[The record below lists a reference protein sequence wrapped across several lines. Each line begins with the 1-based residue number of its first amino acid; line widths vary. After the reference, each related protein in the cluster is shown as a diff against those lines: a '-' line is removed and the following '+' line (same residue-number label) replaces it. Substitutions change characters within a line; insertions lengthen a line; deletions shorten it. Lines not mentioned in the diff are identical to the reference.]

1 MNWNPGSG
9 LLPVLVLLL
18 GTGLLI
24 CLVLLDRRRRQLLRF
39 SILEEQA
46 HREQQNLSRTIDEL
60 RRDNARLQRENSEL
74 GAKVASLTTE
84 LIQTRKQAQ
93 AHQDLLEAAKKQ
105 LQQEFQLLADR
116 IFTEKGS
123 QLTSLHQR
131 ELTSL
136 LTPVRQQLDIFRQ
149 KIEDVYERES
159 RDRISLTAAV
169 EQLRHLNERLSQ
181 DAVNLTRALKGQ
193 SKAQGQWGEMI
204 LERLLEESG
213 LRPGHEFDTQVSLTG
228 ESGRRQLPD
237 VILHLPG
244 SRDIIIDAKVS
255 LTAYERY
262 ASADSPAQAAPHL
275 KDHLASVKKHIS
287 SLSAK
292 KYQQIE
298 GIRTLDFVILFIPV
312 EGAFQAAVASDPGLL
327 TGAMR
332 RNIMLASPSTLLA
345 LLRTIHH
352 MWRVEEQHR
361 NGLLIAKQAGNLY
374 DKFVGFVTAFEEI
387 GLRLE
392 QTRQSWELARK
403 RLTSGRGNLVQ
414 RTEALRDLGV
424 QPARKLPDELIRES
438 NADPGKPPVR
448 E

>member
-1 MNWNPGSG
+1 MNWNPGPG

-18 GTGLLI
+18 GAGLVV
-24 CLVLLDRRRRQLLRF
+24 CLLLLDRKRRQLLRF

-46 HREQQNLSRTIDEL
+46 RREQQNLGRAIDEL
-60 RRDNARLQRENSEL
+60 RRDNTRLQRENSEL
-74 GAKVASLTTE
+74 AAKVASLTTE
-84 LIQTRKQAQ
+84 LTQTRQQAR
-93 AHQDLLEAAKKQ
+93 AGQDLLEAAKKQ

-131 ELTSL
+131 ELTGL
-136 LTPVRQQLDIFRQ
+136 LAPVRQQLDFFRQ

-159 RDRISLTAAV
+159 RDRVSLTAAV

-213 LRPGHEFDTQVSLTG
+213 LRPGHEFDTQVCMTS
-228 ESGRRQLPD
+228 EPGRRQLPD
-237 VILHLPG
+237 VVLHLPG

-262 ASADSPAQAAPHL
+262 ASADSSTQAAPHL
-275 KDHLASVKKHIS
+275 KEHLASVKKHIS

-292 KYQQIE
+292 KYQRLK
-298 GIRTLDFVILFIPV
+298 GVRTLDFVILFIPV
-312 EGAFQAAVASDPGLL
+312 EGAFQAAVTSDQELL
-327 TGAMR
+327 SGAMR
-332 RNIMLASPSTLLA
+332 RNVMLASPSTLLA

-361 NGLLIAKQAGNLY
+361 NGLLIAKQAGSLY

-392 QTRQSWELARK
+392 QTRQSWDLARK

-424 QPARKLPDELIRES
+424 QTARNLPDELIREA
-438 NADPGKPPVR
+438 NADPDTPSVQ